1 MKQNDSANN
10 TPEKELLGIMNRLI
24 YIILFMLVAIIVLP
38 LIVFYRDD
46 IEQFFYKE
54 NRLQIAILL
63 LVHLSVPARCKA
75 KREFLDQH
83 QT

>member
-24 YIILFMLVAIIVLP
+24 YIILFMLVVIIVLP
-38 LIVFYRDD
+38 LLVFYRDD
-46 IEQFFYKE
+46 IEQFFIKKTDTAS
-54 NRLQIAILL
+54 NT
-63 LVHLSVPARCKA
+63 VVSTSVSLTVKL
-75 KREFLDQH
+75 KRISGQH